1 MRQRPIQ
8 PQKAIITR
16 MSKKTEN
23 KKNPDLEKAQD
34 QFILEWGRMSSS
46 WGINRTMAQI
56 LALLFTSR
64 DPLTVDEIMDQL
76 RISRGNASMSLRD
89 LMDWGIVRRFRLP
102 GERRDTYSCESDPY
116 LMFAKVSRERKRRE
130 VDPTVSAIR
139 ECIAR
144 LPEKSE
150 DEDLEA
156 FRTRLQGL
164 LDIFAALD
172 AVYQQVLSSDKAFL
186 EAMAIYKKGMEQQA
200 KQ

>member
-1 MRQRPIQ
+1 MSR
-8 PQKAIITR
+8 KNE
-16 MSKKTEN
+16 SKKN
-23 KKNPDLEKAQD
+23 ADLVAAQD

-64 DPLTVDEIMDQL
+64 EALTVDEIMDQL

-102 GERRDTYSCESDPY
+102 GERRDTYSCEADPY
-116 LMFAKVSRERKRRE
+116 VMFAKVSRERKRRE

-139 ECIAR
+139 ECISR
-144 LPEKSE
+144 LPEAPD
-150 DEDLEA
+150 DEDVEA

-164 LDIFAALD
+164 LDIFAAVD
-172 AVYQQVLSSDKAFL
+172 AVFQQVLATDKAFI
-186 EAMAIYKKGMEQQA
+186 EAIQIYKKGMEAQNA
-200 KQ
+200 K

>member
-1 MRQRPIQ
+1 MTEREHNGM
-8 PQKAIITR
+8 
-16 MSKKTEN
+16 MSKKNEN

-64 DPLTVDEIMDQL
+64 EALTVDEIMDHL

-139 ECIAR
+139 ECISR
-144 LPEKSE
+144 LPEAPE
-150 DEDLEA
+150 DEDVEA

-164 LDIFAALD
+164 LDIFSALD
-172 AVYQQVLSSDKAFL
+172 AVYQQVLSSDKAFI
-186 EAMAIYKKGMEQQA
+186 EAMQIYKKGMESQ
-200 KQ
+200 KS